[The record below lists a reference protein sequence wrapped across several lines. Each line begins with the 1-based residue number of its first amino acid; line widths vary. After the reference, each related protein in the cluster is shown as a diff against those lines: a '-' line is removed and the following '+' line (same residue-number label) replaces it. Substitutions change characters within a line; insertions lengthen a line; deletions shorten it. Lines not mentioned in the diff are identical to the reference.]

1 MKTRNKM
8 QKEGQKRLI
17 GLQGQ
22 KHCKKLGGKR
32 QKIDGGALA
41 KSEREKRLKSFEKEP
56 FGKGQ
61 SNLLKT
67 SFTSFDRSKNSL
79 DRLKQTETLFK
90 KFETSSIDRKSVS
103 IDRNRQR
110 LSLSNLK
117 IFDQLKNKMDR
128 SKWAEAHQI

>member
-1 MKTRNKM
+1 M
-8 QKEGQKRLI
+8 QKEGQKRLT

-22 KHCKKLGGKR
+22 KPCKNPGRKR

-103 IDRNRQR
+103 IDRNR
-110 LSLSNLK
+110 
-117 IFDQLKNKMDR
+117 
-128 SKWAEAHQI
+128 